1 MRLEAFRGRDFTG
14 RAAEGVPFLACG
26 ERRPD
31 GILRKGYAKPGTD
44 RDHSRCAFME
54 KDAANG
60 GAGNCPA
67 CFVSAGDAACFAN
80 SRPMPLPRPP
90 EASLLHSTFPLPI
103 KILPSAKHRSRF
115 IGNRFYRSGKPFL
128 ILRGICSPVLLKNDS
143 VLILSLINGK

>member
-1 MRLEAFRGRDFTG
+1 MILPEGLPKGCRSLHAANADRTGSCGRDMQSPERTG
-14 RAAEGVPFLACG
+14 TIAAAPLWK
-26 ERRPD
+26 RMRQ
-31 GILRKGYAKPGTD
+31 T
-44 RDHSRCAFME
+44 
-54 KDAANG
+54 G
-60 GAGNCPA
+60 GRETAPPVL
-67 CFVSAGDAACFAN
+67 FPQEMPPVSAN

-143 VLILSLINGK
+143 LLIFSLINGK